1 MIDTTY
7 KSDQPLTKKESLV
20 KWIHKIAAQTQPD
33 AIHWVDGSQEEYD
46 ALCAQMVSKG
56 TFQALNP
63 ELWPGCFYAKSDPG
77 DVACVATTKT
87 DS

>member
-33 AIHWVDGSQEEYD
+33 AIHWVDGSQEEYGE
-46 ALCAQMVSKG
+46 A
-56 TFQALNP
+56 TFFL
-63 ELWPGCFYAKSDPG
+63 
-77 DVACVATTKT
+77 
-87 DS
+87 